1 MPEVAA
7 GARQKSERQLSV
19 VLAADVVGYSRLM
32 QQDEDGTFAR
42 LRDAR
47 ATVIDPQVASHR
59 GRIFK
64 TMGDGLLVEFPSVIE
79 AVTCAVAVQR
89 EMTAYGA
96 KDQPDI
102 RIELRIGINIGD
114 MIREADD
121 VFGDGVHI
129 AARLAG

>member
-1 MPEVAA
+1 MPELAA
-7 GARQKSERQLSV
+7 APREKSERHLAV

-32 QQDEDGTFAR
+32 QQDEDRTFAR
-42 LRDAR
+42 LRDVH

-64 TMGDGLLVEFPSVIE
+64 TMGDGLLIEFPSVVE

-89 EMTAYGA
+89 DLVAYGA
-96 KDQPDI
+96 NDEPDS

-121 VFGDGVHI
+121 VF
-129 AARLAG
+129 